1 MADNDT
7 PNRAANK
14 DKAEGERWKSEE
26 GVIPNSASD
35 PVPTGEDVGNRH
47 PRGHDT
53 PRRYEERL
61 EEHEQSSDDP
71 ARR

>member
-14 DKAEGERWKSEE
+14 DKAEGER
-26 GVIPNSASD
+26 
-35 PVPTGEDVGNRH
+35 EDVVNRH

-53 PRRYEERL
+53 PRRYEEPENERN
-61 EEHEQSSDDP
+61 SSSKQP
-71 ARR
+71 SRS